1 MIEGVNILIGW
12 PPSSP
17 GHGQAGR
24 KRTCPGSVQEHTR
37 GRGHPFGRYDGGSLQ
52 GSGEGGGR
60 EGEVGDLLHHA
71 LELSGAGRD
80 VGGPRAPNERGLR
93 LVTWPPLGLARG
105 PGHRRR
111 SWWPL
116 YRSSETEEV
125 EEDGEE

>member
-1 MIEGVNILIGW
+1 MIEGVNILIRW

-37 GRGHPFGRYDGGSLQ
+37 GHGHPFGRYDGGSLQ

-80 VGGPRAPNERGLR
+80 VGGLRAQQRAWLA
-93 LVTWPPLGLARG
+93 LGDMA
-105 PGHRRR
+105 PWT
-111 SWWPL
+111 STQ
-116 YRSSETEEV
+116 EMVATV
-125 EEDGEE
+125 

>member
-24 KRTCPGSVQEHTR
+24 KLTCPGSVQEHTR
-37 GRGHPFGRYDGGSLQ
+37 GHMHPFGRYDGGSLQ

-60 EGEVGDLLHHA
+60 EGEAGDLLHHA
-71 LELSGAGRD
+71 LELSGADRD
-80 VGGPRAPNERGLR
+80 VGGPRAPNERGLH
-93 LVTWPPLGLARG
+93 LVTWP

-125 EEDGEE
+125 EEDEEE